1 MWSQAAWLP
10 HPQDLFAFC
19 VIFFC
24 LFAICQDELLSAEN
38 EKVKEHFSIILK
50 CVYRAG
56 RRANHPSEFTPFFS
70 VRRFVRAK
78 AQTHTHTHTHMHAH
92 THSLTLHAPPWVL
105 VQSYKSY
112 NGLPHLTV
120 RRPGDAADSTP
131 PPAPASAP
139 AADADTFA
147 VRRRAF
153 EYKINIQYMPM
164 WVCILF
170 LAYIISGI
178 EK

>member
-1 MWSQAAWLP
+1 
-10 HPQDLFAFC
+10 
-19 VIFFC
+19 
-24 LFAICQDELLSAEN
+24 
-38 EKVKEHFSIILK
+38 
-50 CVYRAG
+50 
-56 RRANHPSEFTPFFS
+56 
-70 VRRFVRAK
+70 
-78 AQTHTHTHTHMHAH
+78 MHAH

-131 PPAPASAP
+131 PPDPASASAP